1 MYVLLIPCKVINNQQ
16 YTQAKYIFM
25 NVQLPCLYI
34 FMNVQ
39 LPCLYIFMN
48 VQLLYLHIFM
58 NVQISSQ
65 LSYIMISNKVTVE
78 LPLGDLVKHV
88 VEDAV
93 VKNR

>member
-39 LPCLYIFMN
+39 LS
-48 VQLLYLHIFM
+48 YLHIFM

-93 VKNR
+93 LKNR

>member
-39 LPCLYIFMN
+39 LS
-48 VQLLYLHIFM
+48 YLHIFM